1 MSSKKY
7 LSGYEKLKKKRK
19 IENLIKTQQGALDK
33 FVTTSKR
40 DENNTNKEIN
50 DQLNL
55 NNLGDYEIMVEKGLE
70 NCHHKICDN
79 MIVDE
84 ECQENKEDDMETR
97 NCNNNLD
104 YLDDPG
110 RWKNLDNKLIDL
122 LVEKGPIRLSD
133 IEFPKDDGR
142 RFSTYHYTRNL
153 SNGEQHDR
161 KWLVYSKCLNKVYCF
176 CCKLFS
182 VNSST
187 MNQLSNEGT
196 KDWKHLGD
204 RLKSHETSNEHIINM
219 STWFDLESR
228 LLMNKTIDKHAQE
241 RINKEKEHW
250 RNVLKRIIS
259 LIKCL
264 AKNNL
269 AFRGSHEKIYQENNG
284 NFLSFIEMIT
294 EFDPIM
300 KEHIRRI
307 QNGKIHKHYLGHNI
321 QNELIQVL
329 AHKIKSLIL
338 TNIKEAKYYAII
350 LDCTPDLSHQEQ
362 MSMILRCVNISSCPI
377 EIEEYFLG
385 FLNVVDTSGKG
396 LFDELIKEIKKLE
409 LDINDVRGQSYDN
422 GSNMKGKHQG
432 VQKRLLDINPRAL
445 FTPCACHSLNLVICD
460 AATSCVRAIS
470 FFGVLQRIYSLF
482 SSSPKRWIILKN
494 NISNLTVKSLSQ
506 TRWES
511 HIESVK
517 AIIHQTPNI
526 RDALLELADTSEDP
540 KIKSEANDAV
550 TYELEDFEFL
560 LGMTIWYDILFAVN
574 SLSKNFQS
582 EESTINVAIDL
593 LKGLIS
599 LFKKYRENG
608 FISAMTSARK
618 LANELKIEPT
628 FREKRVIRRK
638 KQFDEDMECWESV
651 TSPLMIGIPSS
662 TEGCAHSMLDSD
674 EDIPNAQPLPQV
686 TLVDSD
692 DEGEFFDESV
702 CKIDEEPR
710 ALEYAIMVHDYEG
723 DKNEYVGRS
732 LHFLRDNPRS
742 SMTKGDILRM

>member
-84 ECQENKEDDMETR
+84 ECRENKEDDMETR

-250 RNVLKRIIS
+250 RNILKRIIS

-269 AFRGSHEKIYQENNG
+269 AFHGSHEKIYQENNG

-350 LDCTPDLSHQEQ
+350 LD
-362 MSMILRCVNISSCPI
+362 
-377 EIEEYFLG
+377 Y
-385 FLNVVDTSGKG
+385 TSGKC
-396 LFDELIKEIKKLE
+396 LFDELIRKFKKLE
-409 LDINDVRGQSYDN
+409 LDINDVRGQSYNN
-422 GSNMKGKHQG
+422 GSNMKGKHQ
-432 VQKRLLDINPRAL
+432 
-445 FTPCACHSLNLVICD
+445 
-460 AATSCVRAIS
+460 
-470 FFGVLQRIYSLF
+470 
-482 SSSPKRWIILKN
+482 
-494 NISNLTVKSLSQ
+494 VKSLSQ

-540 KIKSEANDAV
+540 KIKSEANSLV

-560 LGMTIWYDILFAVN
+560 LGMTIW
-574 SLSKNFQS
+574 
-582 EESTINVAIDL
+582 
-593 LKGLIS
+593 
-599 LFKKYRENG
+599 ENG
-608 FISAMTSARK
+608 FISAMASAKK

-638 KQFDEDMECWESV
+638 KQFDEDELGLLPLNGKILKLVKNLAFHPWSRLHKALVSTIAPGRVDFVDFKSSYYLKQHDTDKGRYRFILRANKKAWVTELVASNKRGWRKKYCFVKGDLFGMSDYVVPTSWRTLSKGLTRCPRRGCWSEAQVNDLLS
-651 TSPLMIGIPSS
+651 IPFDHSAHKKLLILNKS
-662 TEGCAHSMLDSD
+662 CVGKLWRGAQRQEGSIFSLNVVKRAPIL
-674 EDIPNAQPLPQV
+674 LL
-686 TLVDSD
+686 T
-692 DEGEFFDESV
+692 
-702 CKIDEEPR
+702 R
-710 ALEYAIMVHDYEG
+710 ALEKVSG
-723 DKNEYVGRS
+723 LFS
-732 LHFLRDNPRS
+732 LIRHL
-742 SMTKGDILRM
+742 TEE